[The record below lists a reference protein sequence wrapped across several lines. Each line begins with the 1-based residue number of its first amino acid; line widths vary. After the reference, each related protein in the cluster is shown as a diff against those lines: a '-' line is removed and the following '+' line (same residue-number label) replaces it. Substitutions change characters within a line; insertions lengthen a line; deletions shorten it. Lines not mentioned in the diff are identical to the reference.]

1 LLPANPPVLIFGEQF
16 ACLSCSSEPYCLLFC
31 MTKLYATLLL
41 LGAFTRLASLRRA
54 SWGFLLLGLVLLSA
68 PAARATHIVGGEM
81 DLQYLRGNTYQL
93 TLNLY
98 FDAVNGSPGALDND
112 LTAGI
117 FDKATNSRMA
127 NVLLPLVSTSF
138 VNYTNPECTVGSLS
152 TKALVYRNTIE
163 LPAGTYT
170 GAQGYYAAVERC
182 CRNITISNITENA
195 AQTFYLEFPA
205 VTRRGQP
212 FRDSTPRVFPP
223 LGDYACLGELF
234 TYDFAGQDPDGDSLV
249 YDMVTPL
256 DGHAT
261 RFEPKPAQA
270 ASAPYPEVTWVPGRS
285 LTNQIPG
292 APALGIGRH
301 TGRLTVR
308 PTAIGLFVFGVRCT
322 EYRKGEKIGE
332 TRRDFQLQVLTCPK
346 NVAPSLQLLPG
357 TSGKTVYRP
366 GRDTLRL
373 IAGGP
378 HCVRLRF
385 TDPDPRS
392 QLSLSLRP
400 VNYTGP
406 LPTFTTAA
414 SGTVRAAGQPDTL
427 VASLCFSE
435 CTDTKGKVGY
445 LDVLVADNGCSL
457 PKHDTVH
464 VAFIGVP
471 PPNAPPTIVSTAGPT
486 LPLHVR
492 PGQTLAFDLIATDPD
507 SDPILFTLTGSP
519 GFAPD
524 VLGAIIVPQG
534 QVGTTRRARF
544 TWPVDCRAITD
555 PPGTVRQLIFT
566 VTSTTLCGEK
576 LTSVPLSVPVIVD
589 YSNVPPVL
597 TTTLPPASPAPADA
611 TLIRLPLGQPYTATL
626 TGFDADTDVLVLSAV
641 GQGFDLANAGMRF
654 TTTPSPAGRA
664 SGTFSWL
671 PGCDVA
677 SVLNGKPNILT
688 VTFQLQ
694 ETTCRPQPQTR
705 TVRFAV
711 VDPDT
716 LAFTPPNI
724 ILPTGPNQAN
734 RVFTMS
740 NLPPDFCDTR
750 FAGIKIFSRWG
761 RLVYESSD
769 RNFHWAGESA
779 AGIYYY
785 LLTYTTGRHF
795 KGWVEVV
802 Q

>member
-1 LLPANPPVLIFGEQF
+1 MKRLYTVLF
-16 ACLSCSSEPYCLLFC
+16 
-31 MTKLYATLLL
+31 L
-41 LGAFTRLASLRRA
+41 LGALGRWASQRRA
-54 SWGFLLLGLVLLSA
+54 GQVLGLLGLVLLCA

-112 LTAGI
+112 LTASI
-117 FDKATNSRMA
+117 FDKATNRRMA
-127 NVLLPLVSTSF
+127 NVVLPLVNSTF
-138 VNYTNPECTVGSLS
+138 VDYTNPACTVGSLS
-152 TKALVYRNTIE
+152 TKALVYRSTIE
-163 LPAGTYT
+163 LPAGSYSS
-170 GAQGYYAAVERC
+170 AQGYYAAVERC
-182 CRNITISNITENA
+182 CRNVTISNIIAPANA

-205 VTRRGQP
+205 VTRRGQV

-223 LGDYACLGELF
+223 LADYACLGEVF

-256 DGHAT
+256 NGHSNPV
-261 RFEPKPAQA
+261 EPKPAQA
-270 ASAPYPEVTWVPGRS
+270 ASAPYTEVIWSGGRS
-285 LTNQIPG
+285 VNSQIPG
-292 APALGIGRH
+292 SPGLSIGAA
-301 TGRLTVR
+301 TGRLSVR
-308 PTAIGLFVFGVRCT
+308 PTATGLFVFGVRCT
-322 EYRKGEKIGE
+322 EYRRGEKIGE

-346 NVAPSLQLLPG
+346 NVAPSLLLLPG
-357 TSGKTVYRP
+357 TTGKTLYRP
-366 GRDTLRL
+366 GRDTLR
-373 IAGGP
+373 IVAGGP

-385 TDPDPRS
+385 TDPDPNSR
-392 QLSLSLRP
+392 LSLSLRP
-400 VNYTGP
+400 VNYSGP
-406 LPTFTTAA
+406 LPTFTTAT
-414 SGTVRAAGQPDTL
+414 SGTVHMAGQPDTL

-435 CTDTKGKVGY
+435 CTDTKGKVAY

-471 PPNAPPTIVSTAGPT
+471 PPNAPPTVVSTAGPT

-507 SDPILFTLTGSP
+507 SDPILFTLAGSP

-524 VLGAIIVPQG
+524 VLGAAIVPQG
-534 QVGTTRRARF
+534 QTGTTRRARF

-555 PPGTVRQLIFT
+555 PAGQTRQLIFT
-566 VTSTTLCGEK
+566 VTSASACGNK
-576 LTSVPLSVPVIVD
+576 LTSAPLSIPVIVD
-589 YSNVPPVL
+589 YSNTPPVL
-597 TTTLPPASPAPADA
+597 TSTLPPASPAPADPP
-611 TLIRLPLGQPYTATL
+611 LIRLPLGKLYTATL
-626 TGFDADTDVLVLSAV
+626 AGLDTDPDVLTLSAA
-641 GQGFDLANAGMRF
+641 GQGFDLADVGMRF
-654 TTTPSPAGRA
+654 TTTPSPTGKA

-671 PGCDVA
+671 PGCNAA
-677 SVLNGKPNILT
+677 SVVNGKPQTLT

-694 ETTCRPQPQTR
+694 EATCRAQPQTR

-711 VDPDT
+711 IDPDT

-724 ILPTGPNQAN
+724 ILPTGANQAN
-734 RVFTMS
+734 RVFTMNS
-740 NLPPDFCDTR
+740 LPPDFCDAR

-761 RLVYESSD
+761 RLVYESGD
-769 RNFHWAGESA
+769 RNFSWNGESS
-779 AGIYYY
+779 AGMYYY
-785 LLTYTTGRHF
+785 LLTYTTGRRY

>member
-1 LLPANPPVLIFGEQF
+1 MMRF
-16 ACLSCSSEPYCLLFC
+16 
-31 MTKLYATLLL
+31 YA
-41 LGAFTRLASLRRA
+41 AFLVVVGLAGGRRA
-54 SWGFLLLGLVLLSA
+54 GRGLALLGLVLLSA
-68 PAARATHIVGGEM
+68 PAARATHIVGGEL
-81 DLQYLRGNTYQL
+81 DLQYQRGDTYQL

-117 FDKATNSRMA
+117 FDKATNRRLA
-127 NVLLPLVSTSF
+127 NVLLTLASTTFVS
-138 VNYTNPECTVGSLS
+138 YTNPVCTVGSLS
-152 TKALVYRNTIE
+152 TKALVYRNTLE
-163 LPAGTYT
+163 LPASTYN
-170 GAQGYYAAVERC
+170 GAQGYYVAVERC
-182 CRNITISNITENA
+182 CRNITISNIIAPANA

-205 VTRRGQP
+205 VTRRGQT

-223 LGDYACLGELF
+223 LADYACLGEVF

-256 DGHAT
+256 NGHSSPV
-261 RFEPKPAQA
+261 EPKPAQA
-270 ASAPYPEVTWVPGRS
+270 ASAPYTEVIWAAGRS
-285 LTNQIPG
+285 VNNQIPG
-292 APALGIGRH
+292 APALTIGAR
-301 TGRLTVR
+301 TGRLVVR
-308 PTAIGLFVFGVRCT
+308 PTATGLFVFGVRCQ
-322 EYRKGEKIGE
+322 EFRRGEKIGE

-346 NVAPSLQLLPG
+346 NLAPSLLLLPG
-357 TSGKTVYRP
+357 TSGKTLYRP
-366 GRDTLRL
+366 GRDTLR
-373 IAGGP
+373 IVAGGP

-385 TDPDPRS
+385 TDPDPS
-392 QLSLSLRP
+392 AQLTLSLLP
-400 VNYTGP
+400 GTYTGP
-406 LPTFTTAA
+406 LPTFTTAT
-414 SGTVRAAGQPDTL
+414 SGTVHAAGRPDTL

-435 CTDTKGKVGY
+435 CTDTKGKVAY
-445 LDVLVADNGCSL
+445 FDVLVADNGCSL

-471 PPNAPPTIVSTAGPT
+471 PPNAPPTLISTAGPT

-524 VLGAIIVPQG
+524 VLGAVIVPQG
-534 QVGTTRRARF
+534 QTGTTRRARF

-566 VTSTTLCGEK
+566 VTSTSACGEK
-576 LTSVPLSVPVIVD
+576 QTSAPLSVPVIVD

-597 TTTLPPASPAPADA
+597 TTTLPPASPASAEPP
-611 TLIRLPLGQPYTATL
+611 LIRLPLGQLYTATL
-626 TGFDADTDVLVLSAV
+626 TGLDADANVLTLSAA
-641 GQGFDLANAGMRF
+641 GQGFDLASAGMRF
-654 TTTPSPAGRA
+654 TTTPSPAGQA

-671 PGCDVA
+671 PGCNAA
-677 SVLNGKPNILT
+677 SVLNGKSQTLT

-694 ETTCRPQPQTR
+694 EATCRPQPQTR
-705 TVRFAV
+705 TVRFEV

-724 ILPTGPNQAN
+724 ILPTGPNEAN

-740 NLPPDFCDTR
+740 NLPPDFCDAR
-750 FAGIKIFSRWG
+750 FADIKIFSRWG
-761 RLVYESSD
+761 RLVYESGE

-779 AGIYYY
+779 AGMYYY
-785 LLTYTTGRHF
+785 LLTYTTGRRF

>member
-1 LLPANPPVLIFGEQF
+1 
-16 ACLSCSSEPYCLLFC
+16 
-31 MTKLYATLLL
+31 MTRLYATLLVL
-41 LGAFTRLASLRRA
+41 RTLVSGASPRKAV
-54 SWGFLLLGLVLLSA
+54 WGALLGLILLSA

-81 DLQYLRGNTYQL
+81 DLQYLSGNTYQL

-98 FDAVNGSPGALDND
+98 FDAVNGSPGALDTD

-117 FDKATNSRMA
+117 FDKATNKRMA

-138 VNYTNPECTVGSLS
+138 VNYTNPACTVGSLS
-152 TKALVYRNTIE
+152 TKALLYRSNIE
-163 LPAGTYT
+163 LPPGTYSGT
-170 GAQGYYAAVERC
+170 QGYYVAVERC
-182 CRNITISNITENA
+182 CRNITISNIVAPGNS
-195 AQTFYLEFPA
+195 AQTFYLEFPS
-205 VTRRGQP
+205 VTRGDQP

-223 LGDYACLGELF
+223 LADYACIGEVF
-234 TYDFAGQDPDGDSLV
+234 TYNFAGQDPDGDSLV

-256 DGHAT
+256 NGHSSPT
-261 RFEPKPAQA
+261 DPKPAQA
-270 ASAPYPEVTWVPGRS
+270 TSAPYTEVVWAAGRS
-285 LTNQIPG
+285 QTNQIPG
-292 APALGIGRH
+292 APGLTIGAH

-308 PTAIGLFVFGVRCT
+308 PTATGLFVFGVRCT

-332 TRRDFQLQVLTCPK
+332 TRRDFQLQVLVCPK
-346 NVAPSLQLLPG
+346 NVAPSLLLLPG
-357 TSGKTVYRP
+357 TSGKSVYQP
-366 GRDTLRL
+366 GRDTLR
-373 IAGGP
+373 IVAGGP

-385 TDPDPRS
+385 TDPDPHS
-392 QLSLSLRP
+392 QLSLSLRS

-406 LPTFTTAA
+406 LPTFTTST
-414 SGTVRAAGQPDTL
+414 SGTVRAAGLPDTL

-471 PPNAPPTIVSTAGPT
+471 PPNAPPSLVSTAGPT

-492 PGQTLAFDLIATDPD
+492 PGQTLAFDLVATDAD

-519 GFAPD
+519 SGFVPSA
-524 VLGAIIVPQG
+524 LGATLVPQG
-534 QVGTTRRARF
+534 QVGTTRQARF
-544 TWPVDCRAITD
+544 TWPVDCRAISD
-555 PPGTVRQLIFT
+555 PPGTVRQLVFT
-566 VTSTTLCGEK
+566 ATSTTPCGEK
-576 LTSVPLSVPVIVD
+576 LTSAPLNVPVIVD
-589 YSNVPPVL
+589 YNNVPPVL
-597 TTTLPPASPAPADA
+597 TSTLPPASPAPAEPP
-611 TLIRLPLGQPYTATL
+611 LIRLPLGRPYTATL
-626 TGFDADTDVLVLSAV
+626 TGFDADTDVLALSAA
-641 GQGFDLANAGMRF
+641 GQGFDLASAGMRF
-654 TTTPSPAGRA
+654 TTTPSPAGQA
-664 SGTFSWL
+664 SGTFTWL
-671 PGCDVA
+671 PDCDAV
-677 SVLNGKPNILT
+677 SVLNGKPQILT

-716 LAFTPPNI
+716 AAFTPPNI
-724 ILPTGPNQAN
+724 ILPTGSNQAN

-740 NLPPDFCDTR
+740 NLPPDFCDAR

-769 RNFHWAGESA
+769 RNFHWAGENA
-779 AGIYYY
+779 AGMYYY
-785 LLTYTTGRHF
+785 LLTYTTGRRY

-802 Q
+802 QN